1 MKRGTIT
8 IRNTNSDNIQVYI
21 ELSEDGTVWMTKNEI
36 ASLFNIYH
44 SSVKANLKY
53 LFKSNRF
60 GDKEVRNEET
70 QTLGNGQKC
79 IVEYFNLE
87 VIIAL
92 SYQLNSYPCIHFRQW
107 VAKQVTGSLNGNFL
121 PIYWLKTKTNMN

>member
-1 MKRGTIT
+1 MKRGAIT
-8 IRNTNSDNIQVYI
+8 IRNTNSDNIQVYL

-70 QTLGNGQKC
+70 QTLGNGHKC

-92 SYQLNSYPCIHFRQW
+92 SYRLDSYPCIHFRQW
-107 VAKQVTGSLNGNFL
+107 VAKQVTDSLKYNSL
-121 PIYWLKTKTNMN
+121 QIDWLETKANMN

>member
-1 MKRGTIT
+1 M
-8 IRNTNSDNIQVYI
+8 NSDNIQVYI

-36 ASLFNIYH
+36 ASLFNVYH
-44 SSVKANLKY
+44 SSVEANLKF
-53 LFKSNRF
+53 LFKSDGF
-60 GDKEVRNEET
+60 LEKTIKNEGH

-92 SYQLNSYPCIHFRQW
+92 SHRMDSYPCIHFRQW
-107 VAKQVTGSLNGNFL
+107 VAKQVTGSLKSNSL
-121 PIYWLKTKTNMN
+121 PINWLETKANMN